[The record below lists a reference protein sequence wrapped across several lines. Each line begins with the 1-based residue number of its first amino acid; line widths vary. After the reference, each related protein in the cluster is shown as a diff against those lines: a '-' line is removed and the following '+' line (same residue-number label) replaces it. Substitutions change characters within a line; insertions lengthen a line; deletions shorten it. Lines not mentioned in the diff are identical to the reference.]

1 MGMTDSFLV
10 PRMPQYIAKS
20 INKMKT
26 GDRIAWI
33 GQRHPAMN
41 DTNQMYKGIMEQIT
55 VEGLE
60 FDFYDLNNDES
71 IADNSYVWD
80 VNSEWDF
87 EEYDLVVA
95 VRIFYACESA
105 SQLVRNVKKIT
116 SSGKKIVCDLMSGNT
131 GRFEDHDFESGEFRR
146 YHSKMV
152 DEYELFSKPPT
163 SKAIL
168 PMLSDIWISNEITNP
183 LGMYKFAARPNHPD
197 QMLTEEM
204 FESENI
210 KVTPIGVF
218 REPTKYRIYSICEF
232 SNDA

>member
-10 PRMPQYIAKS
+10 PKMPQYVARS
-20 INKMKT
+20 INKMNT
-26 GDRIAWI
+26 GNRIAWI

-41 DTNQMYKGIMEQIT
+41 DTNQMYKGIMGQVT

-60 FDFYDLNNDES
+60 FDFYDLNNDEG

-105 SQLVRNVKKIT
+105 SQLVRNVKKVT
-116 SSGKKIVCDLMSGNT
+116 GNGKKVVGDLMSGNT
-131 GRFEDHDFESGEFRR
+131 ARFNDNDLEPGDFRR
-146 YHSKMV
+146 YHSKIV
-152 DEYELFSKPPT
+152 EGYELFSKPPT

-168 PMLSDIWISNEITNP
+168 PMLSDMWISSKVTDP
-183 LGMYKFAARPNHPD
+183 LGGYNFGARPNHDD
-197 QMLTEEM
+197 QILTEEM
-204 FESENI
+204 FESEGVKI
-210 KVTPIGVF
+210 TPIEVF

>member
-1 MGMTDSFLV
+1 MGMTDHFLV
-10 PRMPQYIAKS
+10 PIIPQYVARS
-20 INKMKT
+20 INKMNT

-41 DTNQMYKGIMEQIT
+41 DTNQMYKGIMEQI
-55 VEGLE
+55 VIEGLE
-60 FDFYDLNNDES
+60 FDFYDLNNDEG

-80 VNSEWDF
+80 VNTEWDF

-105 SQLVRNVKKIT
+105 SQLVRNVKKVT
-116 SSGKKIVCDLMSGNT
+116 GNGKKIVGDLMSGNT
-131 GRFEDHDFESGEFRR
+131 ARFDDNVLNPGEFRR
-146 YHSKMV
+146 YYSKMHGK
-152 DEYELFSKPPT
+152 YELFSKPPT

-168 PMLSDIWISNEITNP
+168 PMLSDIWISSGVTNP
-183 LGMYKFAARPNHPD
+183 LGEYDFAVQPNHDD
-197 QMLTEEM
+197 QILTEEM

-210 KVTPIGVF
+210 KVTPVEVF